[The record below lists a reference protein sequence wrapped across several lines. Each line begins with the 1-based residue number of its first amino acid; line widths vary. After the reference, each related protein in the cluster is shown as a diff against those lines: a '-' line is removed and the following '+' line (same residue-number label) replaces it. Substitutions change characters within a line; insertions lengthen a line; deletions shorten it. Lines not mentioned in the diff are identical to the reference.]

1 MYTKADRHR
10 RVHLSAQASEAVV
23 AGNPRWPL
31 SLSVC
36 AWLAAQRDDPPH
48 WHHAQGSMSK
58 WYATLEKLAARG
70 NPGLMLSKNF
80 LAVPQLDV
88 DFCTALLCVP
98 CCGNDLSLCVSI

>member
-1 MYTKADRHR
+1 VYAKADSNR
-10 RVHLSAQASEAVV
+10 REPLPAQASEAVV
-23 AGNPRWPL
+23 AGTARWPP
-31 SLSVC
+31 SLRVC
-36 AWLAAQRDDPPH
+36 AWPAARREDPQH
-48 WHHAQGSMSK
+48 RHHAQGSMSK